1 MIKLTHILQEGG
13 SRNIGYAKFIFS
25 LQTLISD
32 LAPNAWEDKSQI
44 DSTSMKRI
52 HNSLKKRYGS
62 DYKKYNALLKTQKG
76 QFGWWYLKE
85 GSEVHEGMMD
95 RLGKFMYK
103 ASALVF
109 PKMTAGKFFL
119 MFRQHNLDIRD
130 TLTKAYVDKT
140 LPTEKVKREFYTL
153 LKGLKEGPLVH
164 EDFSKRDWDVKWKMP
179 KDNLFNVTK
188 TTDAVKNRYKALQ
201 FLLKGKPKELR
212 AFDNN
217 DNHPAY
223 DMSYDELM
231 KWYNGLK

>member
-1 MIKLTHILQEGG
+1 MIKLKDIVQEGD

-85 GSEVHEGMMD
+85 GS
-95 RLGKFMYK
+95 
-103 ASALVF
+103 
-109 PKMTAGKFFL
+109 
-119 MFRQHNLDIRD
+119 
-130 TLTKAYVDKT
+130 
-140 LPTEKVKREFYTL
+140 
-153 LKGLKEGPLVH
+153 LVH

-231 KWYNGLK
+231 KWYNGLKQ